1 MALMALIASVFPPS
15 QTPRG
20 LLEEVA
26 MIPPAFLAP
35 QGRGPLGNTLHTEIV
50 TASLHGIARVY
61 LGDIY

>member
-1 MALMALIASVFPPS
+1 
-15 QTPRG
+15 
-20 LLEEVA
+20 